1 MRANGGRLALASELG
16 ARGPAVYLRCSWES
30 RGECWGAEAGSEW
43 SFAAVKPGAWPRL
56 VGSRRRRALVESLLL
71 RPPAGGE
78 ERVAGWAESSGRD
91 EARSSAA
98 VSGEK

>member
-1 MRANGGRLALASELG
+1 M
-16 ARGPAVYLRCSWES
+16 LRS
-30 RGECWGAEAGSEW
+30 RSGKRVKL
-43 SFAAVKPGAWPRL
+43 AAVKPGAWPRL

-71 RPPAGGE
+71 RPPAG
-78 ERVAGWAESSGRD
+78 D